1 MAEYT
6 DLLKQYM
13 GMLPK
18 PEQLKSLLSPQQT
31 QLQAGLLGAAK
42 SLQPL
47 MGYTTTPTTFGQA
60 AVGAL
65 TGAAGGIQEKQQSDL
80 ARALQGLDIYS
91 TIASSIPEEKG
102 FESDVFQEISDINL
116 AVEKGFLS
124 KEEGAKRKQAILSK
138 TGNGKLPT
146 EIQKLDIIAERVY
159 GGGDVGF
166 KMAYQDSMSAKQ
178 TPKSDW
184 VANKV
189 EEEMMLPGNRS
200 LEPDQKSEKRKNL
213 KDQYSDLYDEYKKLD
228 TGETVS
234 FESQQAIEMPSTKD
248 QMIDGQLYNTSQGV
262 KKWSSE
268 LDAFEP

>member
-80 ARALQGLDIYS
+80 ARALQGLNVYSAIKDVTEKDKPLS
-91 TIASSIPEEKG
+91 TIGKLRYDYEKGDLTEEEFNNALTEFYGTKDTSLITNITRIAEIKNIPEAAAVDLLLGSKQKTKSDFVQENIANDKRTDVAYDSKTIAEKEAWLDERTA
-102 FESDVFQEISDINL
+102 FYSDVYDRT
-116 AVEKGFLS
+116 
-124 KEEGAKRKQAILSK
+124 KELDY
-138 TGNGKLPT
+138 GN
-146 EIQKLDIIAERVY
+146 
-159 GGGDVGF
+159 
-166 KMAYQDSMSAKQ
+166 
-178 TPKSDW
+178 
-184 VANKV
+184 
-189 EEEMMLPGNRS
+189 EEENS
-200 LEPDQKSEKRKNL
+200 NSVI
-213 KDQYSDLYDEYKKLD
+213 KLTD
-228 TGETVS
+228 
-234 FESQQAIEMPSTKD
+234 
-248 QMIDGQLYNTSQGV
+248 
-262 KKWSSE
+262 
-268 LDAFEP
+268 

>member
-80 ARALQGLDIYS
+80 ARALQGLNVYSAIKDVTEKEKPLSTIGKLSYDLEQGNISKDEYDTALKDYYGTNVPTKIQEIQYMSEAKGISEGEVIDLMYS
-91 TIASSIPEEKG
+91 T
-102 FESDVFQEISDINL
+102 
-116 AVEKGFLS
+116 
-124 KEEGAKRKQAILSK
+124 K
-138 TGNGKLPT
+138 T
-146 EIQKLDIIAERVY
+146 
-159 GGGDVGF
+159 
-166 KMAYQDSMSAKQ
+166 
-178 TPKSDW
+178 
-184 VANKV
+184 
-189 EEEMMLPGNRS
+189 
-200 LEPDQKSEKRKNL
+200 KSEGTFVRDFVQDQLDTMLTKPKPGTVEYKDLIDSLTAEGKNL
-213 KDQYSDLYDEYKKLD
+213 YDIGKQLDLQKDGNENNQSTDLFTIGQTTVKDGITYEYK
-228 TGETVS
+228 GN
-234 FESQQAIEMPSTKD
+234 D
-248 QMIDGQLYNTSQGV
+248 QWEQV
-262 KKWSSE
+262 E
-268 LDAFEP
+268 